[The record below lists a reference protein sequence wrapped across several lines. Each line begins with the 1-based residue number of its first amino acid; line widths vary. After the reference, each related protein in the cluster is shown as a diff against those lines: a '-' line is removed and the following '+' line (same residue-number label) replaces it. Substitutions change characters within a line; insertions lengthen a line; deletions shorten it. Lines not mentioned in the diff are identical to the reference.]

1 MHVNLLQEGEVI
13 RDTYEVERLL
23 GEGAF
28 AQVYRVNHKY
38 LGRQAMKVFK
48 TPGVTQTEIEG
59 WLGEAVL
66 LSRIGHPNIVR
77 VFDANTIETREGTL
91 GFFTMEYVAGGSLER
106 LWQSYGRQFVPVD
119 EAVEILRQA
128 CLGLVVAHSEKP
140 PIIHRDLKPQNIL
153 VGYDPQ
159 GLRIRLSDFGLAKSV
174 NPLTLLASTK
184 GTLAFKPPEALADPG
199 HDSPAADIWAL
210 GATLYLLLTDRLP
223 YAPTSQGELV
233 SPTRFERQLV
243 PASRL
248 NYQVNQDIDAIID
261 RTLRLDPGSRHA
273 NARELLS
280 DLEEWGGRASREV
293 VQKLQPLGSDES
305 KAALGEHTP
314 ADEAS
319 ARKKALQAREISRQ
333 ASKLGEAADLL
344 EEAINSWPPLKE
356 EYVYQL
362 SLWRRGVMM

>member
-1 MHVNLLQEGEVI
+1 MELLREGTILRE
-13 RDTYEVERLL
+13 TYEVERLL

-28 AQVYRVNHKY
+28 AHVYRVNHRF

-48 TPGVTQTEIEG
+48 TPGVTQEEIEG

-77 VFDANTIETREGTL
+77 VFDANTIETGDGTL
-91 GFFTMEYVAGGSLER
+91 GFFTMEYVAGGTLER
-106 LWQSYGRQFVPVD
+106 LWQSYGRQFVPVA
-119 EAVEILRQA
+119 EAVEILRQS
-128 CLGLVVAHSEKP
+128 CRGLLVAHSEKP

-184 GTLAFKPPEALADPG
+184 GTLAFKAPEALADPG

-210 GATLYLLLTDRLP
+210 GATFYLLLTDRLP
-223 YAPTSQGELV
+223 YAPTTQDDLV
-233 SPTRFERQLV
+233 SPVRFERPLL
-243 PASRL
+243 PASQL
-248 NYQVNQDIDAIID
+248 NYQVNQEIDDILD
-261 RTLRLDPGSRHA
+261 RSLRLDPARRYA
-273 NARELLS
+273 NAIELLS
-280 DLEEWGGRASREV
+280 DLERWGRGTPRELV
-293 VQKLQPLGSDES
+293 EKRQPPGSDES

-314 ADEAS
+314 ANEAS
-319 ARKKALQAREISRQ
+319 ARKKALRAREIATQ

-344 EEAINSWPPLKE
+344 EEAINSWPALKE
-356 EYVYQL
+356 EYVYEL